1 MTDVAEGGN
10 SSARGTGFVIRDPL
24 PWRDC
29 LQLVE
34 SAEET
39 GYAGVFVPEIA
50 AREAFSTLTGFA
62 AVTKNIL
69 LGTGVVTMRARSP
82 VTTAMAAATLQQISG
97 GRVVLGIGTGTS
109 AAGPG
114 QGPDRPLHRLEAYV
128 DVVRRALT
136 GRPVENDDL
145 FGCEGFTLGL
155 EVEPPPI
162 WLGALGDRAV
172 ALAGEIADG
181 VLLNWC
187 TPERVG
193 WARGAIDEA
202 ATRAGR
208 DPAGVAIGVYVRAC
222 LGVEEQ
228 VAMRALQAATAV
240 YAALPPYRR
249 QFEAM
254 GFSSEA
260 ETMAK
265 ALEEGRPELVP
276 EALVRAVT
284 VLGDRDEA
292 VARFDAYRQA
302 GADLV
307 CCSPVPTLD
316 PLSSILGTLMA
327 AAPNPAV
334 EH

>member
-10 SSARGTGFVIRDPL
+10 PSARGTGFVIRDPL

-39 GYAGVFVPEIA
+39 GYTGVFVPEIS

-62 AVTKNIL
+62 AATTSIL

-82 VTTAMAAATLQQISG
+82 VTTAMAAATLQEISG
-97 GRVVLGIGTGTS
+97 GRVVVGIGTGTS

-114 QGPDRPLHRLEAYV
+114 QGPDRPLHRLRVYV
-128 DVVRRALT
+128 DVVRQALS
-136 GRPVENDDL
+136 GRPVGNDDL
-145 FGCEGFTLGL
+145 FGSDGFMLGMN
-155 EVEPPPI
+155 VDPPPI
-162 WLGALGDRAV
+162 WLGALGDRVV

-187 TPERVG
+187 TPERVA
-193 WARGAIDEA
+193 WARATLDEA

-208 DPAGVAIGVYVRAC
+208 DPAGIAIGVYVRAC
-222 LGVEEQ
+222 LGVEER
-228 VAMRALQAATAV
+228 VAMPALQAATAV

-254 GFSSEA
+254 GFSAEA
-260 ETMAK
+260 ETMAR
-265 ALEEGRPELVP
+265 ALEEGRPDQVP

-284 VLGDRDEA
+284 ALGDRDEA
-292 VARFDAYRQA
+292 LARFDAYRQA

-307 CCSPVPTLD
+307 CCSPVPALD
-316 PLSSILGTLMA
+316 PFSSILGTLMA
-327 AAPNPAV
+327 AAPTPAV
-334 EH
+334 ED